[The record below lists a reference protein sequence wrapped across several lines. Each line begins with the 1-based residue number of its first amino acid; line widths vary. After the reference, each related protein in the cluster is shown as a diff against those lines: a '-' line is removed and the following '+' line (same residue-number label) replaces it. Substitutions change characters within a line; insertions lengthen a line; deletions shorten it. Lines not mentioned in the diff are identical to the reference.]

1 MKKQKVVLF
10 DIDYTLFNTDI
21 FKASELKTHSI
32 YDEVPEVL
40 EKLSEI
46 ALLGIFSEGKLLLQ
60 QTKLQKTK
68 IQGYFIEAHTHIVE
82 KKDASIEEV
91 LKLYKNNILY
101 LVDDKLTVL
110 HQASLLLPGII
121 TVWVK
126 RGIYAQKQQPI
137 KNFAPHAIIDSLQEL
152 IPLVT
157 AR

>member
-21 FKASELKTHSI
+21 FKESQLKTHTI
-32 YDEVPEVL
+32 YKEVLEVL
-40 EKLSEI
+40 EKLSQV

-60 QTKLQKTK
+60 RTKLKKTK
-68 IQGYFIEAHTHIVE
+68 IKGYFIEKRTHIVE
-82 KKDASIEEV
+82 KKEASIEDV
-91 LKLYKNNILY
+91 LKLYKKDTLF

-110 HQASLLLPGII
+110 HRASLLVPGII

-126 RGIYAQKQQPI
+126 RGIYAEKQQPI
-137 KNFAPHAIIDSLQEL
+137 KNFTPHAIIDSLQEL

>member
-1 MKKQKVVLF
+1 MKKKIVVLF

-21 FKASELKTHSI
+21 FKSSELKTHSI

-40 EKLSEI
+40 EKLSQI

-60 QTKLQKTK
+60 QTKLEKTK
-68 IQGYFIEAHTHIVE
+68 IKGYFIEEHTHIVE
-82 KKDASIEEV
+82 KKDTSIEEV
-91 LKLYKNNILY
+91 LKLYKNNTLY

-110 HQASLLLPGII
+110 YHASLLVPSII

-126 RGIYAQKQQPI
+126 RGMYAQKQQPI
-137 KNFAPHAIIDSLQEL
+137 KNFTPHAIIDSLQEL